1 MIYIDLWCSDSLDML
16 RKITW
21 KEYFHIIVGNPCMFR
36 DVKNKRKHNVLE
48 TRSQMS
54 SAQLGLKYIM
64 IHQAGKSEY
73 GRFPQTIYGDIGQ

>member
-1 MIYIDLWCSDSLDML
+1 MFRFVRHVEKNHLERISSHHRGKSL
-16 RKITW
+16 
-21 KEYFHIIVGNPCMFR
+21 HVR